1 MMTDRIT
8 KLLLVAIAGGL
19 WLNLATA
26 PIRAGA
32 QDFNQ
37 EIAFISG
44 YVAAIASGNCAN
56 PVICIVRKSPETLGS
71 RIENELKD
79 LGIAKARAFEAD
91 QERINAICATLNCE
105 KPELKATP

>member
-26 PIRAGA
+26 PVRAGV

-44 YVAAIASGNCAN
+44 YVPPSLVAIA
-56 PVICIVRKSPETLGS
+56 PIL
-71 RIENELKD
+71 
-79 LGIAKARAFEAD
+79 
-91 QERINAICATLNCE
+91 
-105 KPELKATP
+105 

>member
-1 MMTDRIT
+1 MMIDRIT

-26 PIRAGA
+26 PVRAGV

-56 PVICIVRKSPETLGS
+56 PVICTVRKSPETLGS